1 MKHTNLFHGLEALIQ
16 LAESGAPLF
25 DESNPAAYRRG
36 GRRHRLSLG
45 QRMALRLSTGRN
57 PLAR

>member
-1 MKHTNLFHGLEALIQ
+1 MKHTNHFQGLEALIQ
-16 LAESGAPLF
+16 QAASGAPLF
-25 DESNPAAYRRG
+25 DETGSTVQRR

-45 QRMALRLSTGRN
+45 QRMALRLSTGRH